1 MRSQH
6 PDNDMRVAVVNDS
19 KLAAESLRKVV
30 ADSGRHEV
38 AWIAEDGAEAVQR
51 CSRDRPDIILM
62 DLIMPGMD
70 GVEATRR
77 IMTEAPCA
85 IVVVTASVAG
95 NAAKVFEAM
104 GAGALD
110 AINTPI
116 LGLHGDGAGHAALL
130 HKIDVVARLIEAPKR
145 MAHMPPVAPP
155 NPCAAPSGCP
165 PLIALGA
172 STGGPAALQT
182 ILAPLPADLP
192 AAVVIV
198 QHVDEQFA
206 RSFAEWLNEQTA
218 LDVRLAQPGDRPRPG
233 RVLVAGREEHLIMT
247 AGGTLEY
254 TPEPA
259 DYPYRP
265 SVNVFFESLAR
276 HGRGRAI
283 GVLLTGMGRD
293 GGNGLLAL
301 RQAGCY
307 TIAQDRASSAIYG
320 MPKAA
325 AELGAAVE
333 ILELPAI
340 GPALLKTLTQ
350 PLKAQ

>member
-1 MRSQH
+1 
-6 PDNDMRVAVVNDS
+6 MRVAVVNDS
-19 KLAAESLRKVV
+19 KMAAESLRRVV
-30 ADSGRHEV
+30 ADSRRHQV
-38 AWIAEDGAEAVQR
+38 AWIAEDGAEAVRLCGQ
-51 CSRDRPDIILM
+51 DRPDIILM

-70 GVEATRR
+70 GVEATRQ
-77 IMTEAPCA
+77 IMAKTPCA

-116 LGLHGDGAGHAALL
+116 LGLNGDGAGHEALL
-130 HKIDVVARLIEAPKR
+130 HKIDTVARLIEAPKR
-145 MAHMPPVAPP
+145 IARVQTAPPP
-155 NPCAAPSGCP
+155 NPCASPGGCP
-165 PLIALGA
+165 PLIAIGA

-182 ILAPLPADLP
+182 ILTTLPADLG

-206 RSFAEWLNEQTA
+206 RSFAEWLNELTA
-218 LDVRLAQPGDRPRPG
+218 LEVRLAQPGDRPRPG
-233 RVLVAGREEHLIMT
+233 RVLVAGREEHLVMT

-259 DYPYRP
+259 DYAYRP

-276 HGRGRAI
+276 HWRGRTV

-293 GGNGLLAL
+293 GGTGLLAL
-301 RQAGCY
+301 RQAGGH
-307 TIAQDRASSAIYG
+307 TIAQDQASSAIYG

-325 AELGAAVE
+325 AELGAAVD
-333 ILELPAI
+333 ILSLTDI
-340 GPALLKTLTQ
+340 GPALLKSLTR

>member
-1 MRSQH
+1 
-6 PDNDMRVAVVNDS
+6 MRVAVVNDS

-30 ADSGRHEV
+30 ADSGRHHV
-38 AWIAEDGAEAVQR
+38 AWIAEDGVEAVAR
-51 CSRDRPDIILM
+51 CSEDRPDIILM

-70 GVEATRR
+70 GVEATRQ
-77 IMTEAPCA
+77 IMAKAPCA

-116 LGLHGDGAGHAALL
+116 LGLNGDGAGHGALL
-130 HKIDVVARLIEAPKR
+130 HKIDTVARLIEAPKR
-145 MAHMPPVAPP
+145 IARVQAVVPP
-155 NPCAAPSGCP
+155 NPCAAPGGCP

-182 ILAPLPADLP
+182 ILAPLPANL
-192 AAVVIV
+192 AAALVIV

-206 RSFAEWLNEQTA
+206 RSFAEWLDEQTA
-218 LDVRLAQPGDRPRPG
+218 LTVRLAQPGDRPRPG
-233 RVLVAGREEHLIMT
+233 QVLVAGREEHLILT
-247 AGGTLEY
+247 PGGTLEY

-259 DYPYRP
+259 DYAYRP

-276 HGRGRAI
+276 HWRGRAI

-301 RQAGCY
+301 RQAGCH
-307 TIAQDRASSAIYG
+307 TIAQDQASSAIYG

-325 AELGAAVE
+325 AELGAAAE
-333 ILELPAI
+333 ILPLAAI
-340 GPALLKTLTQ
+340 GPALLKTLNP

>member
-1 MRSQH
+1 
-6 PDNDMRVAVVNDS
+6 MRVAVVNDS

-30 ADSGRHEV
+30 ADSGRHHV
-38 AWIAEDGAEAVQR
+38 AWIAEDGVEAVQR
-51 CSRDRPDIILM
+51 CTEDRPDIILM

-70 GVEATRR
+70 GVEATRQ
-77 IMTEAPCA
+77 IMAKAPCA

-116 LGLHGDGAGHAALL
+116 LGLNGDGAGHGALL
-130 HKIDVVARLIEAPKR
+130 HKIDTVARLIEAPKR
-145 MAHMPPVAPP
+145 IAKVQAVVPP
-155 NPCAAPSGCP
+155 NPCAAPGGCP

-182 ILAPLPADLP
+182 ILAPLPANLP
-192 AAVVIV
+192 AAVVVV

-206 RSFAEWLNEQTA
+206 RSFAEWLDEQTA
-218 LDVRLAQPGDRPRPG
+218 LTVRLAQPGDRPRPG
-233 RVLVAGREEHLIMT
+233 QVLVAGREEHLVLT
-247 AGGTLEY
+247 PGGTLEY

-259 DYPYRP
+259 DYAYRP

-276 HGRGRAI
+276 HWRGRAV

-293 GGNGLLAL
+293 GGNGLLAM
-301 RQAGCY
+301 RQAGCH
-307 TIAQDRASSAIYG
+307 TIAQDQASSAIYG

-325 AELGAAVE
+325 AELGAAAE
-333 ILELPAI
+333 ILTLAAI
-340 GPALLKTLTQ
+340 GPALLKSLNP

>member
-1 MRSQH
+1 M
-6 PDNDMRVAVVNDS
+6 
-19 KLAAESLRKVV
+19 
-30 ADSGRHEV
+30 
-38 AWIAEDGAEAVQR
+38 
-51 CSRDRPDIILM
+51 
-62 DLIMPGMD
+62 
-70 GVEATRR
+70 
-77 IMTEAPCA
+77 
-85 IVVVTASVAG
+85 VVTASVAG

-155 NPCAAPSGCP
+155 NPCAAPGGCP

-247 AGGTLEY
+247 AGATLEY

-276 HGRGRAI
+276 HWRGQAV

-293 GGNGLLAL
+293 GAQGLRAI
-301 RQAGCY
+301 RDAGGSAIVQDQA
-307 TIAQDRASSAIYG
+307 TSTIYG
-320 MPKAA
+320 MPQIALQVA
-325 AELGAAVE
+325 GADRVAPLAGVG
-333 ILELPAI
+333 PAI
-340 GPALLKTLTQ
+340 MELLATRRPGLR
-350 PLKAQ
+350 P

>member
-1 MRSQH
+1 
-6 PDNDMRVAVVNDS
+6 MRVAVVNDS

-30 ADSGRHEV
+30 ADSGRHQI
-38 AWIAEDGAEAVQR
+38 AWIAEDGAEAVRR
-51 CSRDRPDIILM
+51 CAQDRPDIILM
-62 DLIMPGMD
+62 DLIMPGVD
-70 GVEATRR
+70 GVEATRQ
-77 IMTEAPCA
+77 IMARTPCA

-116 LGLHGDGAGHAALL
+116 LGLHGDGAGHEALL

-145 MAHMPPVAPP
+145 IARTQPAPPP
-155 NPCAAPSGCP
+155 NPCAVTGGCP
-165 PLIALGA
+165 PLIAIGA

-182 ILAPLPADLP
+182 LLAPLPADLE
-192 AAVVIV
+192 AAIVII

-218 LDVRLAQPGDRPRPG
+218 LEVRLAQPGDRPRPG
-233 RVLVAGREEHLIMT
+233 LVLVAGREEHLVMT

-259 DYPYRP
+259 DYAYRP
-265 SVNVFFESLAR
+265 SVNMFFDSLAR
-276 HGRGRAI
+276 YWRGQTV

-293 GGNGLLAL
+293 GGTGLLAL
-301 RQAGCY
+301 RQAGSH
-307 TIAQDRASSAIYG
+307 TIAQDQASSAIYG

-325 AELGAAVE
+325 AELGAAVD
-333 ILELPAI
+333 ILDLAAI
-340 GPALLKTLTQ
+340 GPALLKSLTR

>member
-1 MRSQH
+1 
-6 PDNDMRVAVVNDS
+6 MRVAVVNDS

-30 ADSGRHEV
+30 ADSGRHQI

-51 CSRDRPDIILM
+51 CAQDRPDIILM

-70 GVEATRR
+70 GVEATRQ
-77 IMTEAPCA
+77 IMAKTPCA

-116 LGLHGDGAGHAALL
+116 LGLHGDGAGHEALL

-145 MAHMPPVAPP
+145 IARVQPTPPP

-165 PLIALGA
+165 PLIAIGA

-182 ILAPLPADLP
+182 ILTSLPADLG
-192 AAVVIV
+192 AAVAIV

-218 LDVRLAQPGDRPRPG
+218 LEVRLAQPGDRPRPG
-233 RVLVAGREEHLIMT
+233 LVLVAGREEHLVMT
-247 AGGTLEY
+247 AGGALEY

-259 DYPYRP
+259 DYAYRP

-276 HGRGRAI
+276 HWRGRTV

-293 GGNGLLAL
+293 GGSGLLAL
-301 RQAGCY
+301 RQAGSH
-307 TIAQDRASSAIYG
+307 TIAQDQASSAIYG

-325 AELGAAVE
+325 AELGAAVD
-333 ILELPAI
+333 ILSLTDI
-340 GPALLKTLTQ
+340 GPALLKSLTR

>member
-1 MRSQH
+1 
-6 PDNDMRVAVVNDS
+6 MRVAVVNDS
-19 KLAAESLRKVV
+19 KMAAESLRRVV
-30 ADSGRHEV
+30 ADSGRHQV
-38 AWIAEDGAEAVQR
+38 AWIAEDGAEAVR
-51 CSRDRPDIILM
+51 HCERDRPDIILM

-70 GVEATRR
+70 GVEATRQ
-77 IMTEAPCA
+77 IMAKTPCA

-116 LGLHGDGAGHAALL
+116 LGLNGDGAGHEALL
-130 HKIDVVARLIEAPKR
+130 HKIDTVARLIEAPKR
-145 MAHMPPVAPP
+145 IARVQSAPPP
-155 NPCAAPSGCP
+155 NPCANPGGCP
-165 PLIALGA
+165 PLIAIGA

-182 ILAPLPADLP
+182 ILTTLPADLG

-206 RSFAEWLNEQTA
+206 RSFAEWLNELTA
-218 LDVRLAQPGDRPRPG
+218 LEVRLAQPGDRPRPG
-233 RVLVAGREEHLIMT
+233 RVLVAGREEHLVMT

-259 DYPYRP
+259 DYAYRP

-276 HGRGRAI
+276 HWRGRTV

-293 GGNGLLAL
+293 GGTGLLAL
-301 RQAGCY
+301 RQAGGH
-307 TIAQDRASSAIYG
+307 TIAQDQASSAIYG

-325 AELGAAVE
+325 AELGAAVD
-333 ILELPAI
+333 ILSLTDI
-340 GPALLKTLTQ
+340 GPTLLKSLTR

>member
-1 MRSQH
+1 
-6 PDNDMRVAVVNDS
+6 MRVAVVNDS

-30 ADSGRHEV
+30 ADSGRHRV
-38 AWIAEDGAEAVQR
+38 AWVAEDGAEAVRR
-51 CSRDRPDIILM
+51 CMQDRPDIILM

-70 GVEATRR
+70 GVEATRQ
-77 IMTEAPCA
+77 IMAKGPCA

-116 LGLHGDGAGHAALL
+116 LGLHGDGTGHEALL
-130 HKIDVVARLIEAPKR
+130 HKIDTVARLIEAPKR
-145 MAHMPPVAPP
+145 IARSQPAPVP
-155 NPCAAPSGCP
+155 NPCAAPGGCP
-165 PLIALGA
+165 PLIAIGA
-172 STGGPAALQT
+172 STGGPSALQT
-182 ILAPLPADLP
+182 LLAPLPADLT
-192 AAVVIV
+192 AAIVVV

-206 RSFAEWLNEQTA
+206 RSFAEWLNEQTS
-218 LDVRLAQPGDRPRPG
+218 LEVRLAQSGDRPRPG
-233 RVLVAGREEHLIMT
+233 LVLVAGGEDHLVVT
-247 AGGTLEY
+247 PGGALEY
-254 TPEPA
+254 QTEPA
-259 DYPYRP
+259 DYAYRP

-276 HGRGRAI
+276 HWRGRTV

-301 RQAGCY
+301 RQAGCH
-307 TIAQDRASSAIYG
+307 TIAQDQASSAIYG

-333 ILELPAI
+333 ILGLPAI
-340 GPALLKTLTQ
+340 GPALLKSISQ

>member
-1 MRSQH
+1 
-6 PDNDMRVAVVNDS
+6 MRVAVVNDS

-30 ADSGRHEV
+30 ADSGRHHI
-38 AWIAEDGAEAVQR
+38 AWVAEDGAEAVQR
-51 CSRDRPDIILM
+51 CTQDRPDIILM

-70 GVEATRR
+70 GVEATRQ
-77 IMTEAPCA
+77 IMAKAPCA

-116 LGLHGDGAGHAALL
+116 LGLHGDGAGHEALL
-130 HKIDVVARLIEAPKR
+130 HKIDTVARLIEAPKR
-145 MAHMPPVAPP
+145 IARVQPTSPP
-155 NPCAAPSGCP
+155 NPCAAPGGCP
-165 PLIALGA
+165 PLIAIGA
-172 STGGPAALQT
+172 STGGPSALQAL
-182 ILAPLPADLP
+182 LAPLPADLP
-192 AAVVIV
+192 AAIVIV

-218 LDVRLAQPGDRPRPG
+218 LEVRLAQSGDRPRPG
-233 RVLVAGREEHLIMT
+233 LVLVAGGENHLVMT
-247 AGGTLEY
+247 PGGSLDY

-259 DYPYRP
+259 DYAYHP
-265 SVNVFFESLAR
+265 SVNVLFESLAR
-276 HGRGRAI
+276 HWRGQTV

-301 RQAGCY
+301 RQAGSH
-307 TIAQDRASSAIYG
+307 TIAQDQASSAIYG

-325 AELGAAVE
+325 AELGAAVD
-333 ILELPAI
+333 ILGLAAI
-340 GPALLKTLTQ
+340 GPALLKSISR
-350 PLKAQ
+350 PLKAP

>member
-1 MRSQH
+1 
-6 PDNDMRVAVVNDS
+6 
-19 KLAAESLRKVV
+19 
-30 ADSGRHEV
+30 
-38 AWIAEDGAEAVQR
+38 
-51 CSRDRPDIILM
+51 M

-70 GVEATRR
+70 GVEATRQ
-77 IMTEAPCA
+77 IMAKTPCA

-116 LGLHGDGAGHAALL
+116 LGLNGDGAGHEALL

-145 MAHMPPVAPP
+145 IARVQPVPPS
-155 NPCAAPSGCP
+155 NPCATPNGCP
-165 PLIALGA
+165 PLIAIGA

-182 ILAPLPADLP
+182 LLAPLPADLG
-192 AAVVIV
+192 AAVVII

-233 RVLVAGREEHLIMT
+233 LVLIAGREDHLIMT
-247 AGGTLEY
+247 AGGALDY
-254 TPEPA
+254 TPEPV
-259 DYPYRP
+259 DYAYRP

-276 HGRGRAI
+276 HWRGRTV

-293 GGNGLLAL
+293 GGTGLLAL
-301 RQAGCY
+301 RQAGSH

-325 AELGAAVE
+325 AELGAAVD
-333 ILELPAI
+333 ILGLSDI
-340 GPALLKTLTQ
+340 GPALLKSLTR

>member
-1 MRSQH
+1 
-6 PDNDMRVAVVNDS
+6 MRVAVVNDS
-19 KLAAESLRKVV
+19 KLAAESLRRVI

-38 AWIAEDGAEAVQR
+38 AWIAEDGEDAVRR
-51 CSRDRPDIILM
+51 CGTDLPELILM
-62 DLIMPGMD
+62 DLIMPRLD

-77 IMTEAPCA
+77 IMAKTPCA

-116 LGLHGDGAGHAALL
+116 LGMAGDGAGHEALL
-130 HKIDVVARLIEAPKR
+130 HKIDMVGRLIDAPKR
-145 MAHMPPVAPP
+145 IARLQSSVPPA
-155 NPCAAPSGCP
+155 NPCATPGGCP
-165 PLIALGA
+165 PLIVIGA

-206 RSFAEWLNEQTA
+206 RSFAEWLDEQTA
-218 LDVRLAQPGDRPRPG
+218 LSVRLARPGDRPRPG
-233 RVLVAGREEHLIMT
+233 QVLIAGREDHLILR
-247 AGGTLEY
+247 ADGSLDY
-254 TPEPA
+254 TPEPV
-259 DYPYRP
+259 DYAYRP
-265 SVNVFFESLAR
+265 SVNVFFESVAR
-276 HGRGRAI
+276 HWRGQSL

-293 GGNGLLAL
+293 GGLGLLAL
-301 RQAGCY
+301 RQAGCH
-307 TIAQDRASSAIYG
+307 TVAQDQASSAIYG

-325 AELGAAVE
+325 AELGAAVD
-333 ILELPAI
+333 ILELKAI
-340 GPALLKTLTQ
+340 GPALLKSLRRPLT
-350 PLKAQ
+350 A